1 MGHPSNL
8 LALFLDYTAVN
19 FMLEGKEGLLVGGG
33 GVFCVLVLV
42 WESFWFFFFFNP
54 TELCSL
60 RPPCCVF
67 LCGNVL
73 SVGVLLAH

>member
-33 GVFCVLVLV
+33 GFFV
-42 WESFWFFFFFNP
+42 FWFWFGKVFGFFFLIPQNFAAFDHP
-54 TELCSL
+54 V
-60 RPPCCVF
+60 VF
-67 LCGNVL
+67 F
-73 SVGVLLAH
+73 SVEMF

>member
-33 GVFCVLVLV
+33 GVFLCFGFGLGKFLV
-42 WESFWFFFFFNP
+42 FFFFLIPQNFAAFDHP
-54 TELCSL
+54 V
-60 RPPCCVF
+60 VF
-67 LCGNVL
+67 F
-73 SVGVLLAH
+73 SVEMF

>member
-42 WESFWFFFFFNP
+42 WKSFWFFFFLIPQNFAAFDHP
-54 TELCSL
+54 V
-60 RPPCCVF
+60 VF
-67 LCGNVL
+67 F
-73 SVGVLLAH
+73 SVEMF